1 MRLIDADE
9 LLKEIDKYAH
19 TPIKSAKMKIGERAI
34 IEDCKGI
41 INSLPTVDTER
52 HGHWKSKKYC
62 TYICSNCGF
71 DYFDDILKEHTK
83 AELSNISKYC
93 PVCGVKM
100 DEVTE

>member
-9 LLKEIDKYAH
+9 LQKEI
-19 TPIKSAKMKIGERAI
+19 SARFFTTNYYSHFYKLVDSM
-34 IEDCKGI
+34 
-41 INSLPTVDTER
+41 PTVEQK
-52 HGHWKSKKYC
+52 HGHWKSKKHC

-93 PVCGVKM
+93 PVCGAKM
-100 DEVTE
+100 EGVEYYE

>member
-9 LLKEIDKYAH
+9 LLD
-19 TPIKSAKMKIGERAI
+19 KIGEPNERSQKI
-34 IEDCKGI
+34 FMQRDVIKI
-41 INSLPTVDTER
+41 INNMPVIEQK

-100 DEVTE
+100 EGVEYYE